1 MGRLIPLL
9 LALSIP
15 LILAKDFRSDL
26 QAASVAAVF
35 PGDAGY
41 PSACETFNLR
51 FTFKPVAVSFPATPE
66 QVSSAIKLG
75 SSYGHH
81 VAARSGGH
89 SYIANGLGGSDGV
102 LVVDMR
108 NFTKI
113 SVDANAGTAVI
124 EIGNRLGNVALALN
138 NAGRA
143 LPHGT
148 CPYVGLGGHSGYG
161 GFGYTSRMWGMTLD
175 TIQLIHM
182 VLPNGTITTASS
194 TSNSDLFWAMR
205 GSAGSF
211 GITTAI
217 EVTTFEA
224 PPSATFYRYIWNMNV
239 QDATNA
245 MAKFQTFVETNIP
258 PQLGGE
264 LIAAKGSV
272 RGNITF
278 GLSGGCVANLGGVL
292 DTTALDTT
300 TAPDK
305 NDTFYA
311 KSLMTPEKS
320 PMSNSALHTFASYM
334 ANQGFDSNT
343 TWFVEIELL
352 ELAGHCSAWQNQT
365 TYTGGSLRYARH
377 KRVIR
382 AQSTGVDT
390 AVDNNLALAKNGARA
405 WARLRLGPRLTIRLE
420 APHGVARRQPP
431 APLLPYEYLANV
443 PCTPI
448 GMVATCCEVRGGMR
462 VGGDGHQDVMNQKMW
477 SGRWSEGEH
486 EQGEDASN
494 GYRKPFEAR
503 DGPEKAKLVWNDRV
517 LHFITN
523 SEYGGKNSAINT
535 VAPDATA
542 FAHRSSM
549 FTIQFYAS
557 SESGLPPYPASGLSF
572 MDGMVNSITSN
583 SPPNWDYGA
592 YPNYIDSRLNDWQR
606 RYYGQHYERLRSLK
620 KLYDPQ
626 DLFDFPTAIE
636 D

>member
-15 LILAKDFRSDL
+15 LNLAKDFRSDL

-138 NAGRA
+138 DAGRA

-175 TIQLIHM
+175 TIRSIHM

-205 GSAGSF
+205 GLAGSF

-224 PPSATFYRYIWNMNV
+224 PP
-239 QDATNA
+239 
-245 MAKFQTFVETNIP
+245 TNIP

-278 GLSGGCVANLGGVL
+278 GLSGGWYGPSAQLNATLAPYLSSLPPPQIIILRPGTYIESVANLGGVL

-320 PMSNSALHTFASYM
+320 PMSNSALHAFASYM
-334 ANQGFDSNT
+334 ANECFDSNT
-343 TWFVEIELL
+343 TWFVEVEL
-352 ELAGHCSAWQNQT
+352 
-365 TYTGGSLRYARH
+365 
-377 KRVIR
+377 
-382 AQSTGVDT
+382 
-390 AVDNNLALAKNGARA
+390 
-405 WARLRLGPRLTIRLE
+405 
-420 APHGVARRQPP
+420 
-431 APLLPYEYLANV
+431 
-443 PCTPI
+443 
-448 GMVATCCEVRGGMR
+448 
-462 VGGDGHQDVMNQKMW
+462 
-477 SGRWSEGEH
+477 
-486 EQGEDASN
+486 
-494 GYRKPFEAR
+494 
-503 DGPEKAKLVWNDRV
+503 
-517 LHFITN
+517 
-523 SEYGGKNSAINT
+523 YGGRNSAINA

-557 SESGLPPYPASGLSF
+557 SESGLPPYPASGFSF
-572 MDGMVNSITSN
+572 LDDMVNSITSN
-583 SPPNWDYGA
+583 SPPNWDYG
-592 YPNYIDSRLNDWQR
+592 
-606 RYYGQHYERLRSLK
+606 
-620 KLYDPQ
+620 
-626 DLFDFPTAIE
+626 
-636 D
+636 

>member
-1 MGRLIPLL
+1 MTRLIPLL
-9 LALSIP
+9 LALSISS
-15 LILAKDFRSDL
+15 ILAKDLRSDL
-26 QAASVAAVF
+26 QAAGVTAVF
-35 PGDAGY
+35 PGDSGY
-41 PSACETFNLR
+41 PSASEAFNLR

-66 QVSSAIKLG
+66 QVSSAVKLG

-89 SYIANGLGGSDGV
+89 SYIANGLGGSNGV

-108 NFTKI
+108 NFTKV
-113 SVDANAGTAVI
+113 SVDAGAGTATI

-138 NAGRA
+138 DAGRA

-161 GFGYTSRMWGMTLD
+161 GFGFTSRMWGMTLD
-175 TIQLIHM
+175 TIRSIHM
-182 VLPNGTITTASS
+182 VLPNGTITTASN

-224 PPSATFYRYIWNMNV
+224 PPSATFYQYTWNMNV
-239 QDATNA
+239 QDAANA
-245 MAKFQTFVETNIP
+245 MAKFQTYVETNIP

-264 LIAAKGSV
+264 LVITKGSV
-272 RGNITF
+272 RGNVTF
-278 GLSGGCVANLGGVL
+278 ALVGAWYGPSAQLNSTLAPYLTSLAPPRNISLQSGTYIESVANIGGGPL
-292 DTTALDTT
+292 DTTA
-300 TAPDK
+300 APDK

-320 PMSNSALHTFASYM
+320 PMSNSALRAFASYM

-343 TWFVEIELL
+343 NWFVEVEL
-352 ELAGHCSAWQNQT
+352 
-365 TYTGGSLRYARH
+365 
-377 KRVIR
+377 
-382 AQSTGVDT
+382 
-390 AVDNNLALAKNGARA
+390 
-405 WARLRLGPRLTIRLE
+405 
-420 APHGVARRQPP
+420 
-431 APLLPYEYLANV
+431 
-443 PCTPI
+443 
-448 GMVATCCEVRGGMR
+448 
-462 VGGDGHQDVMNQKMW
+462 
-477 SGRWSEGEH
+477 
-486 EQGEDASN
+486 
-494 GYRKPFEAR
+494 
-503 DGPEKAKLVWNDRV
+503 
-517 LHFITN
+517 
-523 SEYGGKNSAINT
+523 YGGKNSAINA

-557 SESGLPPYPASGLSF
+557 SESGLPPYPTSGLSF
-572 MDGMVNSITSN
+572 LDGMVNSITSN

-592 YPNYIDSRLNDWQR
+592 YPNYIDSRLKDWQW
-606 RYYGQHYERLRSLK
+606 RYYGRHYERLRSLK
-620 KLYDPQ
+620 KMYDPR